1 MRRNEPVSHIM
12 TKNPYAAHIGQKPSE
27 VRDAMTK
34 GGFHHVPVV
43 NAGAL
48 VGMLT
53 STDLLRATYEVGT
66 DDRMNDAVLDH
77 TRSIEDLM
85 EGDVQTLAPKDSIRS
100 AFEILA
106 EGRFHALPVVEEGS
120 LVGIVTTTDL
130 LRYTLD
136 QY

>member
-1 MRRNEPVSHIM
+1 MKRNVAISKIM
-12 TKNPYAAHIGQKPSE
+12 TNAPATVHPKMSLSE
-27 VRDAMTK
+27 AQNVLAT

-43 NAGAL
+43 EGNKL

-53 STDLLRATYEVGT
+53 STDLLRVTYEYGQ
-66 DDRMNDAVLDH
+66 DPRAAAAVLDH
-77 TRSIEDLM
+77 THDITELM
-85 EGDVQTLAPKDSIRS
+85 TKELTTIGPKQTVRQ
-100 AFEILA
+100 AFELLSD
-106 EGRFHALPVVEEGS
+106 GSFHALPVVEDGD